1 MACPD
6 SKHTIS
12 KKKSEKLGIKIKN
25 LLCGNPWE
33 EDKKKNIQTW
43 GNYLQTIYARKHYN
57 LYKNSQNSTLKK
69 QPNENHGKGRSTEDN
84 IKMAN
89 KHMKNYISSAISEM
103 QVQATMR

>member
-33 EDKKKNIQTW
+33 ADKKKNIQTW

-57 LYKNSQNSTLKK
+57 L
-69 QPNENHGKGRSTEDN
+69 
-84 IKMAN
+84 
-89 KHMKNYISSAISEM
+89 
-103 QVQATMR
+103 